1 VDKQIRQRHIGTP
14 RARIPH
20 TEASMLKK
28 ERVREPLSALPT
40 PEYLIQRTEAGWK
53 LAALEWERD
62 AEAEDAAPPTYVE
75 EIPYGL
81 QVSDD
86 CVGLVESPSETQ
98 AIILA
103 LDMIVEDHRLSRVAD
118 ELNRR
123 GYLTRAGE
131 PWTPTVLFNLLPRM
145 IEVGPRVFASEEWV
159 TRRQRLPKVV

>member
-1 VDKQIRQRHIGTP
+1 MP
-14 RARIPH
+14 
-20 TEASMLKK
+20 KK

-53 LAALEWERD
+53 LAALEWERNAK
-62 AEAEDAAPPTYVE
+62 AEGAAPPTYVE

-86 CVGLVESPSETQ
+86 CAGLVESPSESQ

-118 ELNRR
+118 ELNQR
-123 GYLTRAGE
+123 GYLTRDKK
-131 PWTPTVLFNLLPRM
+131 PWTPSALFKLLPRM
-145 IEVGPRVFASEEWV
+145 IEVGPRVFASEEWM
-159 TRRQRLPKVV
+159 TRRQRLPKAV